1 MNSPP
6 TTAALTLSLTGPF
19 ERQGTEAAEGVRLWA
34 ELAGIRLTLVD
45 DRGSKTAAARAY
57 AAWLDSMDLLIGPYA
72 SGLVRAVA
80 PLVRDAG
87 RLLWNH
93 GGSADDL
100 AQPGVV
106 SLPAPASSYFDGVV
120 DEAVARQ
127 IDRLVVVQ
135 GTGPFAQAVA
145 DGATTRASERGLD
158 VRAIEVSAVDAED
171 AAGAAFVLAGRFEHD
186 VAVVRRLRRAGQTP
200 ALLGAVAAGIPAFA
214 QELGAAAEGI
224 LGPVQWWPND
234 HTPEIGPSGTDFASL
249 LPTPNQSRALL
260 SGRPGSRCW
269 LSRPR
274 RPPTRPPG
282 RGHAAVG
289 NLDAARRLR
298 PRCRLA
304 PGRPSRH
311 DRPLAGWPDGPAHHR
326 LNPRP
331 STTTQL
337 GQQPPI
343 GESWQPY
350 NRGGQRHGGYRGT
363 GLTLRIV
370 VSTARA
376 IHPGARR
383 ATRHPSRSDHAGEAL
398 GRTFSTLLKAD
409 LRAAAFGGRPRP
421 ATGRLDGSAPPER
434 DVARRRRPLPGPRA
448 PRAPD
453 RHRLVH
459 RPTTRTA
466 LR

>member
-145 DGATTRASERGLD
+145 DGATTRASKRGLD

-186 VAVVRRLRRAGQTP
+186 VAAVRRLRRAGQTP

-234 HTPEIGPSGTDFASL
+234 HTPEIGPSGTDFA
-249 LPTPNQSRALL
+249 TCYRRRTSREPSYPAAQAAAAGYLA
-260 SGRPGSRCW
+260 
-269 LSRPR
+269 
-274 RPPTRPPG
+274 
-282 RGHAAVG
+282 HAAHQRG
-289 NLDAARRLR
+289 L
-298 PRCRLA
+298 
-304 PGRPSRH
+304 
-311 DRPLAGWPDGPAHHR
+311 
-326 LNPRP
+326 
-331 STTTQL
+331 Q
-337 GQQPPI
+337 
-343 GESWQPY
+343 GEDMPQW
-350 NRGGQRHGGYRGT
+350 
-363 GLTLRIV
+363 
-370 VSTARA
+370 
-376 IHPGARR
+376 
-383 ATRHPSRSDHAGEAL
+383 AT
-398 GRTFSTLLKAD
+398 STLLGDFALDADWRQVGHHVTTVHWQGGQMVPTRHTLTRAVALSSDRLGRIQGSCYLALGDSAKAGSILASVFQRCGAD
-409 LRAAAFGGRPRP
+409 ACPVRQGALSSRENAA
-421 ATGRLDGSAPPER
+421 
-434 DVARRRRPLPGPRA
+434 V
-448 PRAPD
+448 
-453 RHRLVH
+453 
-459 RPTTRTA
+459 
-466 LR
+466 